1 MVVDS
6 GYDVS
11 HIVPIYEGFTVPHAI
26 KRLDFG
32 GHHLTKLMVKDLHA
46 RGYTFTAAAEFELV
60 RDIKKTMTYV
70 AMDYDEE
77 LKKGTSVTTKDYE
90 LPDGSSVITLDVA
103 RFKCPEALFQPSMM
117 NEKSDG
123 IPKATLNAIMS
134 CDCDIRKDVLANIVL
149 AGGSTMFPGFEKRLM
164 KEISA
169 LVPPNIAR
177 HDETVNI
184 IAPPGSESK
193 FLDWSERRYSAW
205 YGGSILSALDSFK
218 SMWITKG
225 EYEDTG
231 QSIVHRKCL

>member
-11 HIVPIYEGFTVPHAI
+11 HIVPIYEGSTVPRAI

-32 GHHLTKLMVKDLHA
+32 GHHLTKLMVKDLHT
-46 RGYTFTAAAEFELV
+46 RGYTFKTAAEVELV

-90 LPDGSSVITLDVA
+90 LPEGSVITLDVA

-134 CDCDIRKDVLANIVL
+134 CDCDIRKDVFANILL

-164 KEISA
+164 KEITA

-177 HDETVNI
+177 HDETINI
-184 IAPPGSESK
+184 IALPGSESK
-193 FLDWSERRYSAW
+193 FQDWSQRRYSAW
-205 YGGSILSALDSFK
+205 YGGSILADHDSFQ
-218 SMWITKG
+218 SYWITKA

-231 QSIVHRKCL
+231 PSIVHRKCL